1 MESFRTE
8 ITVDKPVF
16 ALALPDKILLIGS
29 CFTEHIG
36 RRLQDAK
43 FNARINPFGIV
54 YNPAS
59 VARCLD
65 RLLDGNRPFRPE
77 ELSLHHDLWHT
88 WEHHGHFSG
97 TDPAETLARI
107 NAAYRADAA
116 FLASCNRLILS
127 LGTAMTY
134 RLLPDG
140 PVTANCHKAPADLF
154 EKKRLSVEEIVT
166 PLYDV
171 LRRMQIRTPEL
182 RIVLTISP
190 VRHWRDG
197 AVENQRSKAALAL
210 ACAELEARLPGT
222 VYFPAYELLL
232 DDLRDYRFYDP
243 DMLHPAPVAIDYIWR
258 KFAAAF
264 FDAATN
270 QVLEQIGKITAA
282 AAHRPFRPDSPRHR
296 EFQLRQLE
304 AIARLEAEFPYLDF
318 SREKKAFEPATH
330 L

>member
-1 MESFRTE
+1 MEHFRTE
-8 ITVDKPVF
+8 IEVNKQAFTF
-16 ALALPDKILLIGS
+16 AHTHRILLIGS

-36 RRLQDAK
+36 RRLQDGK

-59 VARCLD
+59 IARCLD
-65 RLLDGNRPFRPE
+65 RLLDGDRPFLPE
-77 ELSLHHDLWHT
+77 ELSQHQDLWHT

-116 FLASCNRLILS
+116 FLADCDRLILS
-127 LGTAMTY
+127 LGTAVTY

-140 PVTANCHKAPADLF
+140 PVAANCHKAPANLF
-154 EKKRLSVEEIVT
+154 EKKRLTVTEIVA
-166 PLYDV
+166 PLYEV
-171 LRRMQIRTPEL
+171 LHRMQTQRPEL
-182 RIVLTISP
+182 RIVLTVSP

-210 ACAELEARLPGT
+210 ACAELESLLPGT

-243 DMLHPAPVAIDYIWR
+243 DMIHPAPVAIDYIWR

-264 FDAATN
+264 FDAATS
-270 QVLEQIGKITAA
+270 QVLEQIGKIAAA
-282 AAHRPFRPDSPRHR
+282 AAHRPFRPDAPRHR
-296 EFQLRQLE
+296 EFQRRQLE
-304 AIARLEAEFPYLDF
+304 AIAGLEAEFPYLDF
-318 SREKKAFEPATH
+318 SREKKAFEIVTT
-330 L
+330 